1 MKHLA
6 CEGET
11 LQQSNSVFPPE
22 EEGGGVLVPVKL
34 AGKLREQTEVIT
46 AFEDSS
52 GTKCS
57 GRKVSEKMGVCDP
70 TQGIG

>member
-1 MKHLA
+1 MKEKLCSRA
-6 CEGET
+6 TQC
-11 LQQSNSVFPPE
+11 FPP

-34 AGKLREQTEVIT
+34 VGKLREQTEVIT

-57 GRKVSEKMGVCDP
+57 GHKVSEKKGACDP
-70 TQGIG
+70 TRGIR